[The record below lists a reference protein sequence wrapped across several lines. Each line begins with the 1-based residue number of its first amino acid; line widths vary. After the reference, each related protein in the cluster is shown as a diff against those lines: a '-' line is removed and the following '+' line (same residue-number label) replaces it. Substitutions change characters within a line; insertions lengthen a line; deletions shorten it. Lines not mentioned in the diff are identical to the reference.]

1 MAVTPPSSLAQDV
14 ADPPSLEESGS
25 LPLPGSPARGA
36 RSAPAEGRRALV
48 EAVLGAALAAQRA
61 GTLDEL
67 LRRRPRLT
75 RWFARR
81 LLRPVRAVAGDA
93 LPDDPML
100 PAAWQLLL
108 RAMLSRLRPDG
119 ASRLAAIAPDDWTER
134 TSWRPLLA
142 LACQHGLLVPPQFP
156 DLYRA
161 RAGESPAEQLC
172 GLWAV
177 GPSTFY
183 RYVDKGRR
191 LLADALMD
199 AAQSG
204 ERRAALDA
212 LLQDEVYALLQLEE
226 PAARATWHARQAA
239 AALAARDGCAALWH
253 LMRAGDVA
261 GFIHCLQRF
270 RVELASDPATDI
282 RVQQLAAQDIDWRL
296 RFWLCHARAG
306 LWRVRGIEHA
316 EREALDEALR
326 IASTANDRLMLGIVY
341 GALGKIDESRD
352 PDRAFSCYQESA
364 EFLRQAG
371 LPDDPAAADA
381 DVLEAY
387 VHTLVHLGWLYV
399 LRNDPRSKAV
409 LDRAESLRDYCPQA
423 TDLLATLEQA
433 WGEYWRRSGEL
444 RRAIEHKHRALHIYE
459 RLGDRQAILKTYGN
473 LALIYGDA
481 KDFPR
486 AIDYSQRVLDMAAK
500 FAVEPETVASTH
512 LNLGAAYF
520 WQGKYDPAIEHYER
534 ALQISQRAALRVVVG
549 RAHYNLAEAYYKRF
563 QAHDRADDERRG
575 DAHAEAA
582 LLCWPEIGGNPEA
595 MEATRNLKREI
606 LGPRDNEFY
615 DRMLPAEAA
624 AHFDEMSRIQRH
636 RATLALPLAAEDRIV
651 AHLAIARAY
660 LEIAVKERES
670 AVALIDRNALG
681 ARFAAGLQDLREVF
695 ERGLSR
701 EQQLGA
707 KWREATGDLLDWS
720 GIGAPL
726 LAHLLR
732 SGWVNKSAYV
742 QQFGVSPATASKHL
756 ARLAERGLLVQTGK
770 GPSTRYSLPA

>member
-1 MAVTPPSSLAQDV
+1 MAITPPSSAAHDLAV
-14 ADPPSLEESGS
+14 PPSLSK
-25 LPLPGSPARGA
+25 PDSPALP
-36 RSAPAEGRRALV
+36 SLQAPGGRRGLV
-48 EAVLGAALAAQRA
+48 EAVLGPALAAQRA

-81 LLRPVRAVAGDA
+81 LLPPVRAIAGDA
-93 LPDDPML
+93 VPDDPL
-100 PAAWQLLL
+100 QPAAWQLLL
-108 RAMLSRLRPDG
+108 RALLARLRPDG
-119 ASRLAAIAPDDWTER
+119 ASRLAAIDPDDWTER

-142 LACQHGLLVPPQFP
+142 LACQHGLLAPPQFP

-161 RAGESPAEQLC
+161 RSGESAAEQLC

-191 LLADALMD
+191 MLADALVD
-199 AAQSG
+199 TAASG

-212 LLQDEVYALLQLEE
+212 LLQEEVYALLQLEE
-226 PAARATWHARQAA
+226 PPARAAWHARQAA

-270 RVELASDPATDI
+270 RVELASDPATEP

-296 RFWLCHARAG
+296 RFWLCQARAG
-306 LWRVRGIEHA
+306 LWRVRGVEQA
-316 EREALDEALR
+316 ERDALDEALR

-409 LDRAESLRDYCPQA
+409 LDRAEALREHCPQA
-423 TDLLATLEQA
+423 TGLLGMLEQA

-444 RRAIEHKHRALHIYE
+444 RRAIEHKHRALHTYE

-486 AIDYSQRVLDMAAK
+486 AIEYSQRVLDMAAK
-500 FAVEPETVASTH
+500 FSVEPETVASTH
-512 LNLGAAYF
+512 LNVGAAYF
-520 WQGKYDPAIEHYER
+520 WQGKYDAAIDHYER
-534 ALQISQRAALRVVVG
+534 ALQISQRAALRVLVG
-549 RAHYNLAEAYYKRF
+549 RAHYNLAEAFYKRF
-563 QAHDRADDERRG
+563 QVHDRADDERQG
-575 DAHAEAA
+575 DAHAAAA

-615 DRMLPAEAA
+615 DRLLPAELA
-624 AHFDEMSRIQRH
+624 AHFDEMSQVQRQ
-636 RATLALPLAAEDRIV
+636 RAALALPLAAEDRIV

-660 LEIAVKERES
+660 LEIAVKEREA
-670 AVALIDRNALG
+670 AVALIDRQGLG
-681 ARFAAGLQDLREVF
+681 PRFADDLQGLREVF
-695 ERGLSR
+695 DRGLSR
-701 EQQLGA
+701 EQQLSA
-707 KWREATGDLLDWS
+707 KWREATGDLFDWS
-720 GIGAPL
+720 GGAL
-726 LAHLLR
+726 LLQHLLR
-732 SGWVNKSAYV
+732 AGSVNKSGYALQCRV
-742 QQFGVSPATASKHL
+742 APATASKHL
-756 ARLAERGLLVQTGK
+756 AKLAERGLLVQTGK
-770 GPSTRYSLPA
+770 GPSTRYLLPP

>member
-1 MAVTPPSSLAQDV
+1 MAITPPSSPAHDV
-14 ADPPSLEESGS
+14 AVPPSLQEPVVAS
-25 LPLPGSPARGA
+25 LPSLQAFGA
-36 RSAPAEGRRALV
+36 GRAPAGGRRALV

-75 RWFARR
+75 RWFAQR

-93 LPDDPML
+93 VPDDPMQA
-100 PAAWQLLL
+100 AAWQLLL
-108 RAMLSRLRPDG
+108 RASLSRLRPDG

-161 RAGESPAEQLC
+161 RPGESPAEQLC

-199 AAQSG
+199 VAQSG
-204 ERRAALDA
+204 ERRMSLDA
-212 LLQDEVYALLQLEE
+212 VLQDEVYALLQLEDP
-226 PAARATWHARQAA
+226 PARTAWHARQAA
-239 AALAARDGCAALWH
+239 AALTAHDGCAALWH

-261 GFIHCLQRF
+261 GVIHCLQRF
-270 RVELASDPATDI
+270 RVELASDPATEP
-282 RVQQLAAQDIDWRL
+282 RMQQLAAQDIDWRL

-306 LWRVRGIEHA
+306 LWRVRGIAHA
-316 EREALDEALR
+316 ERDALDEALR

-381 DVLEAY
+381 EVLEAY

-409 LDRAESLRDYCPQA
+409 LDRAEALREHCPQA

-433 WGEYWRRSGEL
+433 WGEYWRRNGEL

-459 RLGDRQAILKTYGN
+459 RLGDRQSILKTYGN

-481 KDFPR
+481 KDFAR
-486 AIDYSQRVLDMAAK
+486 AIDYSQRVLGMAAK
-500 FAVEPETVASTH
+500 FAVEPETVAATH

-534 ALQISQRAALRVVVG
+534 ALQISQRAALRVLVG
-549 RAHYNLAEAYYKRF
+549 RAHYNLAEAFYKRF
-563 QAHDRADDERRG
+563 QAHDREDDERRG

-582 LLCWPEIGGNPEA
+582 LLCWPEVGGNPEA

-615 DRMLPAEAA
+615 DRMLPAEVA
-624 AHFDEMSRIQRH
+624 AHFDEMSRIQRQ
-636 RATLALPLAAEDRIV
+636 RAALALPLAPEDRIV

-660 LEIAVKERES
+660 LEIAVKEREA
-670 AVALIDRNALG
+670 AVAVIDRHGMG
-681 ARFAAGLQDLREVF
+681 ARYTAELQGLREVF
-695 ERGLSR
+695 DRQLSR
-701 EQQLGA
+701 EQQLTA
-707 KWREATGDLLDWS
+707 KWREATGDLFDWP
-720 GIGAPL
+720 GAGAPL
-726 LAHLLR
+726 LEHLLR
-732 SGWVNKSAYV
+732 NGSVNKSGYA
-742 QQFGVSPATASKHL
+742 QQCRVSPATASKHL
-756 ARLAERGLLVQTGK
+756 SKLAERGLLVQSGK
-770 GPSTRYSLPA
+770 GPSTRYSLPT

>member
-1 MAVTPPSSLAQDV
+1 MSISPPSSRAAPV
-14 ADPPSLEESGS
+14 AVPPSLGT
-25 LPLPGSPARGA
+25 PA
-36 RSAPAEGRRALV
+36 
-48 EAVLGAALAAQRA
+48 GAALPRVQGGGHRGLIEAVVGAALSAQRA
-61 GTLDEL
+61 GTLELL

-81 LLRPVRAVAGDA
+81 LLPPVHAIAGDA
-93 LPDDPML
+93 IGDDPL
-100 PAAWQLLL
+100 HPAAWQLLL
-108 RAMLSRLRPDG
+108 RALLARMRPDG
-119 ASRLAAIAPDDWTER
+119 ASRLAAIEPDDWVER

-142 LACQHGLLVPPQFP
+142 LACQHGLLSPPPLP

-161 RAGESPAEQLC
+161 RPGESPAEQLC

-177 GPSTFY
+177 GASTFY

-191 LLADALMD
+191 MLVDALTD
-199 AAQSG
+199 PAPTP
-204 ERRAALDA
+204 ERRQALDT
-212 LLQDEVYALLQLEE
+212 LLQEEVYALLQLED
-226 PAARATWHARQAA
+226 PKARTAWHARQAA

-253 LMRAGDVA
+253 LLRAGDVA

-270 RVELASDPATDI
+270 RVELASDGTTDA

-306 LWRVRGIEHA
+306 LWRVRGVEQS

-341 GALGKIDESRD
+341 GALGKVDEARD

-381 DVLEAY
+381 EVLEAY

-409 LDRAESLRDYCPQA
+409 LDRAEALRAHCDQA
-423 TDLLATLEQA
+423 AELLAMLEQA

-473 LALIYGDA
+473 LALVYGDA

-486 AIDYSQRVLDMAAK
+486 AIDYSKRVLGMAAR
-500 FAVEPETVASTH
+500 FAVEPETVAATH

-520 WQGKYDPAIEHYER
+520 WQGKYDLAVDHYER
-534 ALQISQRAALRVVVG
+534 ALEISQRASLRVLVG
-549 RAHYNLAEAYYKRF
+549 RSHYNLAEAFYKRF
-563 QAHDRADDERRG
+563 QAHDRAEDEQRG
-575 DAHAEAA
+575 DAHAAAA

-615 DRMLPAEAA
+615 DRLLPAEAA
-624 AHFDEMSRIQRH
+624 AHFDEMAQIQRQ
-636 RATLALPLAAEDRIV
+636 RAALALPLAAEDRIV

-660 LEIAVKERES
+660 LEIAVKEREA
-670 AVALIDRNALG
+670 AVTLMDRHGMG
-681 ARFAAGLQDLREVF
+681 ARFDTELHGLREVF
-695 ERGLSR
+695 ERQLSR
-701 EQQLGA
+701 AQQLSA
-707 KWREATGDLLDWS
+707 TWREATADLLGRAD
-720 GIGAPL
+720 GAGL
-726 LAHLLR
+726 LQRLLEV
-732 SGWVNKSAYV
+732 GWINKSGYA
-742 QQFGVSPATASKHL
+742 QQCGVSPATASKHL
-756 ARLAERGLLVQTGK
+756 AMLAERGLLVQTGK
-770 GPSTRYSLPA
+770 GPSTRYLLPR